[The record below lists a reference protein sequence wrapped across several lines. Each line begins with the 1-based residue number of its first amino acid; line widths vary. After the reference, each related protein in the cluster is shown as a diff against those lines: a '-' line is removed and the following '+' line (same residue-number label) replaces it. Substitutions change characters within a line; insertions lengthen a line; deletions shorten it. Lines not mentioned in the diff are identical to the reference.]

1 MFERKIIL
9 SYQLQELMNLSKKIK
24 KVKRKIIRIDEELCT
39 GCGKCVISCA
49 EGALAIIDGKAKV
62 ISEILCDGLGA
73 CIGECPE
80 GALKIEE
87 RDALEF
93 NEEIV
98 EMHLEKLKNEGKSEL
113 LEDFVQ
119 ETTIKN
125 EKMQD
130 SSGFCC
136 ISSETIVFDEK
147 WTDSDDVN
155 EIKSA
160 LRQWPVKLTLVNPKA
175 PYFNNREL
183 IIASDCSPFIYGEF
197 HRKILRSR
205 PIISTCPMLSIN
217 ESELNKLEE
226 ILRYNPIEKL
236 IIFLVD
242 VGCCLKFKFYLDPI
256 LNDIKRII
264 EINEV
269 VINRRGKIIK
279 NEILN

>member
-24 KVKRKIIRIDEELCT
+24 KVRRKIIRIDEELCT

-98 EMHLEKLKNEGKSEL
+98 EMHLEKLKNEDKSEL

-119 ETTIKN
+119 ETLIKN
-125 EKMQD
+125 EKMQ
-130 SSGFCC
+130 
-136 ISSETIVFDEK
+136 
-147 WTDSDDVN
+147 
-155 EIKSA
+155 
-160 LRQWPVKLTLVNPKA
+160 
-175 PYFNNREL
+175 
-183 IIASDCSPFIYGEF
+183 
-197 HRKILRSR
+197 
-205 PIISTCPMLSIN
+205 
-217 ESELNKLEE
+217 
-226 ILRYNPIEKL
+226 
-236 IIFLVD
+236 
-242 VGCCLKFKFYLDPI
+242 
-256 LNDIKRII
+256 
-264 EINEV
+264 
-269 VINRRGKIIK
+269 
-279 NEILN
+279 